1 MLVKL
6 GLNIT
11 TDLPV
16 SPLPRRQRQRRF
28 SGLVRTKIGVVCA
41 YTGEMNQLVHSEDSK
56 TLPSDVAKE
65 PGRAHDPA
73 RTMAEI
79 LTVATHEF
87 ADKGLTGARI
97 DEIAA
102 ATRTSKRM
110 IYYYFGTKDG
120 LYLAVLEEAY
130 RRMRAIE
137 SDLHLDDLP
146 PTQALVRLVEFT
158 YDHHRDNEDFIRL
171 VMNENIQRGNYLRQS
186 QNIQQLNQNAI
197 RSVRDVYDR
206 GVAQGVFRTGLDPV
220 DIHSAISAFTFFNVS
235 NRHTFGV
242 IFQGRSSTEKA
253 NTLKREHVVELIL
266 RFVGYHIPA

>member
-1 MLVKL
+1 
-6 GLNIT
+6 
-11 TDLPV
+11 
-16 SPLPRRQRQRRF
+16 
-28 SGLVRTKIGVVCA
+28 
-41 YTGEMNQLVHSEDSK
+41 MNQPVHLNKSK
-56 TLPSDVAKE
+56 PSLADHVKE
-65 PGRAHDPA
+65 PGRTNDPA

-79 LTVATHEF
+79 LEVATHEF

-97 DEIAA
+97 DAIAA

-110 IYYYFGTKDG
+110 IYYYFGSKDG

-137 SDLHLDDLP
+137 ADLHLDDLLP
-146 PTQALVRLVEFT
+146 VAALKKLVEFT

-171 VMNENIQRGNYLRQS
+171 VMNENIQRGDYLRQS
-186 QNIQQLNQNAI
+186 SNIQQLNQNAI

-206 GVAQGVFRTGLDPV
+206 GVVQGVFRSGLDPV

-242 IFQGRSSTEKA
+242 IFQDRASQDKA
-253 NTLKREHVVELIL
+253 NTLKREHVVDLIL
-266 RFVGYHIPA
+266 RFVSHSIPA